1 MRVFRRLIG
10 AGDAESLGRSPSSEG
25 GRGTRGSEKQ
35 RSLQRSLLVPLLV
48 LALALVLVF
57 AVVRPFVAEAF
68 YVPSGSMAPALQQG
82 DRVLANKLAY
92 RFSSEPE
99 RGDLIA
105 FESPEDGG
113 VSLKRVVGIPGD
125 EVEVYDGVL
134 LVNGEAPEEPYVEH
148 GLLDST
154 FFGPQEVPADHV
166 FVMGDN
172 RSNSVDSRSFGAVPE
187 GDVLGEV
194 SARFWPPRH
203 AALLAGGPDLGWAD
217 DAEAGAP

>member
-1 MRVFRRLIG
+1 
-10 AGDAESLGRSPSSEG
+10 
-25 GRGTRGSEKQ
+25 
-35 RSLQRSLLVPLLV
+35 
-48 LALALVLVF
+48 
-57 AVVRPFVAEAF
+57 
-68 YVPSGSMAPALQQG
+68 MAPTLEPG
-82 DRVLANKLAY
+82 DRVLVDKLAY

-99 RGDLIA
+99 RGELVA

-113 VSLKRVVGIPGD
+113 VSLKRVVGVAGD

-203 AALLAGGPDLGWAD
+203 AALLAGSPDLGWAD